1 MCVHVNCSLLNVLM
15 GICLNLVVFVLQT
28 SQASSKKG
36 KFIKNL
42 SIRLRRHFKPY
53 AVVSRRHVVIIKCV
67 RVLYTFCEPKSLC
80 VLVYQQRYNA
90 VCIYVH
96 VLQYLH

>member
-36 KFIKNL
+36 KF
-42 SIRLRRHFKPY
+42 FK
-53 AVVSRRHVVIIKCV
+53 K
-67 RVLYTFCEPKSLC
+67 KSE
-80 VLVYQQRYNA
+80 
-90 VCIYVH
+90 
-96 VLQYLH
+96 QYSEMSL